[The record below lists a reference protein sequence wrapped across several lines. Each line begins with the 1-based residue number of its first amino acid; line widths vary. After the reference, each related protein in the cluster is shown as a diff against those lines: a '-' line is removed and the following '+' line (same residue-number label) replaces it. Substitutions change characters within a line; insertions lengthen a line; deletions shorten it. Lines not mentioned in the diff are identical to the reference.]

1 MNKTL
6 TEYLSEST
14 KTYWF
19 KLKIAGEID
28 EHIISDKLPLILQ
41 KFGLLGYTE
50 AYRTPIQSTPPDF
63 PNMENTRVTSWDFE
77 VKYPTITPIL
87 ENIFSTDLGIPAACV
102 LVHTPTD
109 PLELERMDI
118 QKQSP
123 LLNTDD
129 MGAAQETA
137 WAFGTDVVLSGLLA
151 DLLTHPR
158 KLGNQYKGV
167 NDCILADSA
176 PAVPLENEFGL
187 VSPLSAR
194 PVKFVDP
201 YKGK

>member
-1 MNKTL
+1 
-6 TEYLSEST
+6 
-14 KTYWF
+14 
-19 KLKIAGEID
+19 
-28 EHIISDKLPLILQ
+28 
-41 KFGLLGYTE
+41 
-50 AYRTPIQSTPPDF
+50 
-63 PNMENTRVTSWDFE
+63 
-77 VKYPTITPIL
+77 
-87 ENIFSTDLGIPAACV
+87 
-102 LVHTPTD
+102 
-109 PLELERMDI
+109 MDI

-176 PAVPLENEFGL
+176 PSMPLENNLGEVGV